1 MLARLMQ
8 NLLSNPY
15 LLAVGIGLLA
25 YILILGLKLILSTKV
40 AKFVGST
47 GNKWDDVVVF
57 AIEKTTQFFMLSS
70 ALYLGIKFVKDL
82 PSINLYSDRIYFII
96 VMWQIAIWSHHL
108 LDKYISSAFNK
119 KMQRNR
125 AAASSI
131 SLIQFLARMILFTII
146 FLFTLSNLGIRITT
160 IIAGLGVGGIAV
172 ALALQKIL
180 GDLFSSLSIVLDKP
194 FEVGDFII
202 IDQFLGEV
210 EKIGLKTTR
219 IRSLSGEQII
229 FSNSDLLA
237 ARIRNFKRMHERRV
251 SFITSFPLHTSTSKV
266 RSAVSLI
273 SAIIRT
279 KRNIRFERCHFMG
292 MSGSLDV
299 ETVYWVLSDDYD
311 LHMDIQQDI
320 LFDIKIALESESI
333 KLAYPTQTLNVM
345 PTEIWMKND
354 YPPDRGDK
362 KPADSV
368 IS

>member
-1 MLARLMQ
+1 MRNFLP
-8 NLLSNPY
+8 NPY
-15 LLAVGIGLLA
+15 LLAAGVSLLC
-25 YILILGLKLILSTKV
+25 YILILGVKLILSIKV
-40 AKFVGST
+40 AKFVGDT
-47 GNKWDDVVVF
+47 RNKWDDIVVF
-57 AIEKTTQFFMLSS
+57 TVEKTTHFFMASS
-70 ALYLGIKFVKDL
+70 AIYAGIKFVKATKAVN
-82 PSINLYSDRIYFII
+82 IYSDRIYFII

-131 SLIQFLARMILFTII
+131 SLIQLLARMILFSII

-194 FEVGDFII
+194 FVVGDFII
-202 IDQFLGEV
+202 IDTFLGEV

-219 IRSLSGEQII
+219 VRSLSGEQII

-251 SFITSFPLHTSTSKV
+251 AFVLSVPLSTSTEKV
-266 RSAVSLI
+266 RTAVSLI
-273 SAIIRT
+273 AAIIRT
-279 KRNIRFERCHFMG
+279 KRNIRFERSHFMRIH
-292 MSGSLDV
+292 SVLEI

-320 LFDIKIALESESI
+320 LYDIKTAFEAEQISFAF
-333 KLAYPTQTLNVM
+333 PTQTVQVM
-345 PTEIWMKND
+345 PTEVVMRND
-354 YPPDRGDK
+354 FEDQRRGNK
-362 KPADSV
+362 RVDSIV
-368 IS
+368 S